1 MDNIRILIVDDQK
14 MVREGL
20 KLILEKYNRFEFVG
34 EASNGF
40 EAITLAKKT
49 LPDVILMDLRMPEMN
64 GIDATYRIKKQYP
77 DMKILVLTTFNE
89 QDLILKA
96 LQNGANGYVLK
107 DIGSEEIV
115 KAIDT
120 VLTGHI
126 MLQPEVTSELVKSM
140 TAQKPDVSDERL
152 EQIQQLTAKER
163 EVASLISQGKTNKEI
178 AAQLEIKEGTVK
190 NHVSSILL
198 KCELGNRTEIA
209 MTFKSLKF

>member
-1 MDNIRILIVDDQK
+1 MDNIRIVIVDDQK

-34 EASNGF
+34 EAANGF
-40 EAITLAKKT
+40 EAITVAKKA

-64 GIDATYRIKKQYP
+64 GIDATYRIKKQFP

-140 TAQKPDVSDERL
+140 TVQAHTENDFDETLL
-152 EQIQQLTAKER
+152 EELTAKEK
-163 EVASLISQGKTNKEI
+163 EVVQLVTQGKTNKEI
-178 AAQLEIKEGTVK
+178 ALQLFIAEGTVK
-190 NHVSSILL
+190 NHVSNILL
-198 KCELGNRTEIA
+198 KCQLSNRTEIA
-209 MTFKSLKF
+209 MKFKGYPF